1 MAGERRR
8 HHPAGQ
14 DRHSGNSR
22 WCSVEVPASLLDGLG
37 TRPPSPHASVDGTMH
52 VLTVF
57 AHANPKSFCRA
68 VLDRFTAGLVE
79 AGHTNEIVD
88 LYAIRFDPVL
98 RPRDTPGWLT
108 ETIPDDMLDRMR
120 LRETLIEEA
129 GGPLKRFAMKRLL
142 GDRDDRGIIRLLRE
156 RFQPS
161 DVRIQQEKV
170 ARAQGL
176 AFVAPVHFLSF
187 PAILKGWLDRVWTPG
202 FAYDL
207 TADAWRG
214 DINGRQPKL
223 THEKALI
230 LQTTIFDERAYDTG
244 LRDAMRTVIDQ
255 FTLTYPGIKSVQHE
269 FFYAVHGADD
279 DTRRRYLDRAY
290 ALGRTF

>member
-1 MAGERRR
+1 
-8 HHPAGQ
+8 
-14 DRHSGNSR
+14 
-22 WCSVEVPASLLDGLG
+22 
-37 TRPPSPHASVDGTMH
+37 MH

-79 AGHTNEIVD
+79 AGHTHEVVD
-88 LYAIRFDPVL
+88 LYAIGFDPVL

-108 ETIPDDMLDRMR
+108 ESIPDDMLDRMR
-120 LRETLIEEA
+120 LREALIEEA
-129 GGPLKRFAMKRLL
+129 GGPLRRFAMKRLL
-142 GDRDDRGIIRLLRE
+142 GDRDARGIIRLLRE
-156 RFQPS
+156 RYQPK
-161 DVRIQQEKV
+161 DVLVQQQKV
-170 ARAQGL
+170 ARAQAL

-207 TADAWRG
+207 TTEAWRG
-214 DINGRQPKL
+214 DINGRQPRL

-230 LQTTIFDERAYDTG
+230 LQT
-244 LRDAMRTVIDQ
+244 
-255 FTLTYPGIKSVQHE
+255 YPGIKKVEHE

-279 DTRRRYLDRAY
+279 DTRRRYLERAH